1 MLMIFL
7 NRKSFYKLKLLKQ
20 FEIYLK
26 IRRIGFADSVIFH
39 RAYRKLKHA
48 FDIKF
53 TILLVE

>member
-1 MLMIFL
+1 MIFL
-7 NRKSFYKLKLLKQ
+7 NRKSFYKLKLLKE
-20 FEIYLK
+20 FEIHLK